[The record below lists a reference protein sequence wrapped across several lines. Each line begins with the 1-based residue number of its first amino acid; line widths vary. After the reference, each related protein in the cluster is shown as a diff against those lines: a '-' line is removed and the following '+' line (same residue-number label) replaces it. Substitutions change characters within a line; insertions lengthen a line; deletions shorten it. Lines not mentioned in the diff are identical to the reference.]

1 MRRNQMREL
10 SRMMRLSVPASL
22 HEGFMESKPGDII
35 KINGNTC
42 TVLSDLSKKMRS
54 TTVTFKAVQGSR
66 YSERF
71 YTVTIKDVS
80 TFEKLGTANAGDLS
94 KMVDLMNGVV
104 QKINEHVR
112 EKTNE
117 NMNLI
122 KWSQPR
128 YEWGVTCQ
136 NGEDAFAGDLVNVK
150 FSNGVFKMRI
160 KSIAG
165 TNDTCQIMVVDPRK
179 APGSRGRGMDAKT
192 ILSKV

>member
-1 MRRNQMREL
+1 MREL

-22 HEGFMESKPGDII
+22 HEGFMESKTGDII

-80 TFEKLGTANAGDLS
+80 TFEKLGTANAEDLS

-128 YEWGVTCQ
+128 YKWGVTCQ

-192 ILSKV
+192 ILSKA